1 VPRYVAERLPLP
13 VRTGTVR
20 RWMAAV
26 AVALTLTACARDEPE
41 PSAEPEHGTSPVA
54 VSPELAAKLALAR
67 AATARYVNDLG
78 AAQAA
83 GYRIIT
89 KMMPG
94 MGYHY
99 LNAKIQGFDVA
110 QPAILVYVKNGDR
123 WQLAALEWVWP
134 EQPTSPPLEG
144 ATYGSFEA
152 ACHYDD
158 GTFVP
163 AAAEANC
170 QPVGPDGKS
179 PLGFWHPKLV
189 TLHVWLWYHNPAGL
203 YHPTNSLVPASDK
216 NAAPERMGGP

>member
-1 VPRYVAERLPLP
+1 MPRYRVERW
-13 VRTGTVR
+13 T
-20 RWMAAV
+20 AAA
-26 AVALTLTACARDEPE
+26 AVALTLAACAPDEPK
-41 PSAEPEHGTSPVA
+41 PSGDPEHGASPDAVA
-54 VSPELAAKLALAR
+54 VSPELAGKLALAR
-67 AATARYVNDLG
+67 AATARYVDDLD

-99 LNAKIQGFDVA
+99 LKAGIQGFDVA

-123 WQLAALEWVWP
+123 WQLGALEWVWP
-134 EQPTSPPLEG
+134 ERPASPPLEG

-152 ACHYDD
+152 ACHYED

-163 AAAEANC
+163 AAAEADC
-170 QPVGPDGKS
+170 KPAGPDGKS
-179 PLGFWHPKLV
+179 PLGFWHPTLV

-203 YHPTNSLVPASDK
+203 YHPTNPLVPASDEG
-216 NAAPERMGGP
+216 AVPERMGGP